1 MEIGEEMIVTPQ
13 DAKGLKGK
21 LFDGVT
27 IKKNG
32 KSTRKR
38 RSYRNFSTERWECE
52 SENRLEKRLIK

>member
-27 IKKNG
+27 IKKME
-32 KSTRKR
+32 KA
-38 RSYRNFSTERWECE
+38 
-52 SENRLEKRLIK
+52 LEKGARIEISPQRDGNVKVRTVWRKHL